1 MEIVAMN
8 PVASSAVAVAV
19 NSSKKGKKIETKTN
33 NNISSKKDIENIE
46 LSNIYNMETPA
57 VAKTITIKPK
67 RQYNKKVKPSVVE
80 PVVEEVEIE
89 CCKGCGDCD
98 GEEQY
103 GWYCET
109 CYAEK
114 LGHYPQATDNNN
126 DDDEEEDEVV
136 DEIPETPIQT
146 IKIKITHTK
155 EQLAELER
163 QRREIEE
170 KEVYNSWF
178 KDEEQ
183 VEKDTL
189 AYYQAEIEKTKE
201 VLKKAGIDKNIIYHL
216 DGYCD
221 SAFVYK
227 DITPDII
234 ELVWNFHHKKT
245 SKSTSTTG
253 KTKPQNPI
261 GEGKRRG
268 EREEKLNSGKMNDK
282 IMGLTDVWKGYKW
295 GLLERGKDGKDPI
308 IIAKQ
313 GETYSLPVWSEVL
326 EIIGKDGDWKKKDD
340 MVGWIIKNMKK

>member
-1 MEIVAMN
+1 MEYATMSSSI
-8 PVASSAVAVAV
+8 ASTSASAVK
-19 NSSKKGKKIETKTN
+19 SSKKGKKIETKTN
-33 NNISSKKDIENIE
+33 INISSQKDIENIE

-57 VAKTITIKPK
+57 VENTITIKPK
-67 RQYNKKVKPSVVE
+67 RQYNKKAKPSVVE

-89 CCKGCGDCD
+89 CCKGCGECD

-114 LGHYPQATDNNN
+114 LGHYPQATDKND
-126 DDDEEEDEVV
+126 DDDEEEVV

-155 EQLAELER
+155 EQLAELEK
-163 QRREIEE
+163 QRKEIEA
-170 KEVYNSWF
+170 KEVYNNWY
-178 KDEEQ
+178 KDEEKVVADVYAYYKAEAEKSYEILVKAG
-183 VEKDTL
+183 VEKNV
-189 AYYQAEIEKTKE
+189 AQYQLTYIDILHLEYNELDPELIEK
-201 VLKKAGIDKNIIYHL
+201 
-216 DGYCD
+216 
-221 SAFVYK
+221 
-227 DITPDII
+227 
-234 ELVWNFHHKKT
+234 VWNLNHKKT

-326 EIIGKDGDWKKKDD
+326 EIIGKDGEYKKKED
-340 MVGWIIKNMKK
+340 MVSWISKNMKK